1 MSDYTPHRVPRTEV
15 PIGESE
21 PLTSYI
27 IYAPGADKF
36 YAPTRVQAERIA
48 DEFNRLLREN
58 ELLTRTLDEINEDIV
73 KQITKRPRL
82 QFPQD

>member
-36 YAPTRVQAERIA
+36 YAPTRTQAERIA
-48 DEFNRLLREN
+48 DEFNRIQVAIDD
-58 ELLTRTLDEINEDIV
+58 LTKQLDELKAKLV
-73 KQITKRPRL
+73 
-82 QFPQD
+82 